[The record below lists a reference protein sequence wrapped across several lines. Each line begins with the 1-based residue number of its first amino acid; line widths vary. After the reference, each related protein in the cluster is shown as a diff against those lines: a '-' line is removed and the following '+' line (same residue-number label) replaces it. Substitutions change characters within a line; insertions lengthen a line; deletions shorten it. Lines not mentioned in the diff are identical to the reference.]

1 MLGVAG
7 ACGLPP
13 NRFMG
18 LPPNVS
24 AEVMRRPMDSNSG
37 TGRDST
43 LAGGRAGGAGEKG
56 ALVARARA
64 RARARNGDSGAAAGG
79 ASALCIINLTSSKKS
94 RSSLLNTT
102 FVEQCES
109 RPKYLRAAGEW
120 EGGRGGVSA
129 RRCGGERAPQ
139 QPQQN
144 SYATHSSN
152 ALRRSFIRLADEL
165 PKRRVGGSRGSTH
178 PGKSTSSRSC
188 SAAISE

>member
-24 AEVMRRPMDSNSG
+24 AEVMRRPMDSSSG

-43 LAGGRAGGAGEKG
+43 LAAGRGGERG
-56 ALVARARA
+56 V
-64 RARARNGDSGAAAGG
+64 SGQGKRKCKERG
-79 ASALCIINLTSSKKS
+79 QRHGSRLCLLALCVINLTSSKKS

-109 RPKYLRAAGEW
+109 RPKYLRAATT
-120 EGGRGGVSA
+120 S
-129 RRCGGERAPQ
+129 RRVQ
-139 QPQQN
+139 QP
-144 SYATHSSN
+144 AV
-152 ALRRSFIRLADEL
+152 R
-165 PKRRVGGSRGSTH
+165 
-178 PGKSTSSRSC
+178 
-188 SAAISE
+188 